1 MADDWKPSKEETNII
16 YSFALQNCLEHGQAQ
31 IGSIMGRLSKNFDM
45 KKYGRL
51 LPRYVIGE
59 VNRANSLMQKSGEI
73 AVREELMKIDSS
85 KIERLEREKIKIER
99 TFPELSNV
107 EQGNFKVRF
116 APNPNAPLTVGH
128 MRGVLIN
135 NYYANKYGGD
145 FILRFDDTSTD
156 VKPPILDAYVQI
168 LKDTAWLTGKAPDDV
183 IIASDRID
191 IYYKYA
197 KELIS
202 LNGAYMC
209 NCKNFKELKDASIP
223 CPHRKLTIS
232 ENLDLFNRMIDGDF
246 EAGEWVLRAK
256 TDLDA
261 PNPAHRDFVLFRV
274 QRNAH
279 PRTGNSYK
287 AWPMLDFQSAIDDN
301 LTGVTHVIR
310 GIDLQDSTAKQKIL
324 YNFFDWEYPETTYW
338 GRVKILDQDGNEVRF
353 SSSQY
358 AKDIAEGKFTGWD
371 DERLYTVQ
379 AFKNRGYT
387 SDALLEWWLE
397 YGLTRKPIT
406 VSMKTLDTLQ
416 RRKKEMSAEEFNAI
430 NVSNTTLSTYGGKRH
445 RKFDHKQ
452 SKRHDYGSADCAECG
467 EPFVKDNANRK
478 YCYGKCATTV
488 RNRTMRE
495 RRANMTEEEKEERKR
510 KMREDGRKRRAN
522 MTDEEKEEYRR
533 KDNIRLRKRRANLTD
548 EEREEYNRKAR
559 ERFRN
564 MTDEKRE
571 EVRRKGREYANK
583 KWANMTDEEREE
595 YNRKK
600 REGWANLTDEKREE
614 YNRKNRERGRKR
626 RANMTN
632 EEKEEYR
639 RKGRER
645 SRKRRAR
652 KREMGAESVNSK
664 IPSEYYKTYGKKG
677 AVIRFKIKE
686 KILKEKSMGTRAGQ
700 WSARKSQKLKQ
711 KYEEAM
717 KKKGLKPYVSSKK
730 TGKQKDLKKW
740 GDQSW
745 GTKSGGKSSVTGEP
759 YFPKKAVEA
768 LKKKKLYAKAKRQ
781 KVAATKKGKQY
792 ASYSPDIKKVVA
804 QYRAEDAYSISKA
817 IVNTD
822 MGDKTLWDM
831 YLDEDINEYDCMH
844 FANELSEY
852 LNMEG
857 IENEIQQLDE
867 KPNFAHAWVIYGV
880 DDWKKLGYW
889 DYEDKMNPT
898 LPHRFNA
905 T

>member
-1 MADDWKPSKEETNII
+1 MVDDWKPSKEETNII

-31 IGSIMGRLSKNFDM
+31 MGSIMGRLSQNFDM

-59 VNRANSLMQKSGEI
+59 VNRANSLMQKRGEQ
-73 AVREELMKIDSS
+73 AVREELMEIDSS

-99 TFPELSNV
+99 TFPELPNV
-107 EQGNFKVRF
+107 EEGNFKVRF

-135 NYYANKYGGD
+135 NYYADKYGGD
-145 FILRFDDTSTD
+145 FIIRFDDTSTD
-156 VKPPILDAYVQI
+156 VKPPIIDAYIQI

-232 ENLDLFNRMIDGDF
+232 ENLDLFNKMIDGDF

-256 TDLDA
+256 ADLNA
-261 PNPAHRDFVLFRV
+261 PNPAYRDFVLFRV

-310 GIDLQDSTAKQKIL
+310 GIDLLDSTAKQKIL

-430 NVSNTTLSTYGGKRH
+430 NVSNTTLSTYKGNRH
-445 RKFDHKQ
+445 RKFDPKQ
-452 SKRHDYGSADCAECG
+452 ARRHNFGMAFCKECG
-467 EPFVKDNANRK
+467 ELFRKDNPNRR
-478 YCYGKCATTV
+478 YCYGDCAKIVTL
-488 RNRTMRE
+488 RNDKKYMRKKL
-495 RRANMTEEEKEERKR
+495 ANMTGEELKEYK
-510 KMREDGRKRRAN
+510 RKRRESNRKIKAN
-522 MTDEEKEEYRR
+522 R
-533 KDNIRLRKRRANLTD
+533 TD
-548 EEREEYNRKAR
+548 EEREEYNRKQR
-559 ERFRN
+559 EY
-564 MTDEKRE
+564 
-571 EVRRKGREYANK
+571 RRKIKANR
-583 KWANMTDEEREE
+583 TDEEREE
-595 YNRKK
+595 YNRKQ
-600 REGWANLTDEKREE
+600 RE
-614 YNRKNRERGRKR
+614 
-626 RANMTN
+626 
-632 EEKEEYR
+632 
-639 RKGRER
+639 
-645 SRKRRAR
+645 RRAR
-652 KREMGAESVNSK
+652 KREMGAESVNTK

-686 KILKEKSMGTRAGQ
+686 RILKEKSMGTKAGQ

-792 ASYSPDIKKVVA
+792 ASYSPDIKKIVA
-804 QYRAEDAYSISKA
+804 QYRAEDD
-817 IVNTD
+817 T
-822 MGDKTLWDM
+822 T
-831 YLDEDINEYDCMH
+831 
-844 FANELSEY
+844 
-852 LNMEG
+852 
-857 IENEIQQLDE
+857 
-867 KPNFAHAWVIYGV
+867 
-880 DDWKKLGYW
+880 
-889 DYEDKMNPT
+889 
-898 LPHRFNA
+898 
-905 T
+905 

>member
-31 IGSIMGRLSKNFDM
+31 IGSIMGRLSQNFDM

-59 VNRANSLMQKSGEI
+59 VNRANSLMQKSGEL

-246 EAGEWVLRAK
+246 KAGEWVLRAR

-324 YNFFDWEYPETTYW
+324 YNFFDWDYPETTYW

-416 RRKKEMSAEEFNAI
+416 RRNKEMSAEEFNAI
-430 NVSNTTLSTYGGKRH
+430 NVSNTTLSTSARNRH

-452 SKRHDYGSADCAECG
+452 SKRHDYGSADCAECS
-467 EPFVKDNANRK
+467 EPFVKDHPKRK
-478 YCYGKCATTV
+478 YCYGECATTV
-488 RNRTMRE
+488 INRKKRE
-495 RRANMTEEEKEERKR
+495 WLSNKTEGK
-510 KMREDGRKRRAN
+510 
-522 MTDEEKEEYRR
+522 KEEYRR
-533 KDNIRLRKRRANLTD
+533 KERERDRKR
-548 EEREEYNRKAR
+548 
-559 ERFRN
+559 
-564 MTDEKRE
+564 
-571 EVRRKGREYANK
+571 
-583 KWANMTDEEREE
+583 WANMTDEEREE
-595 YNRKK
+595 YNRKQ
-600 REGWANLTDEKREE
+600 
-614 YNRKNRERGRKR
+614 RERGRKR
-626 RANMTN
+626 RV
-632 EEKEEYR
+632 
-639 RKGRER
+639 G
-645 SRKRRAR
+645 KRQ
-652 KREMGAESVNSK
+652 MGAESVNTK

-686 KILKEKSMGTRAGQ
+686 KILKEKSMGTKAGQ

-792 ASYSPDIKKVVA
+792 ASYSPDIKKIVA

-852 LNMEG
+852 LNIEG

-867 KPNFAHAWVIYGV
+867 KPNFAHAWVYVPHEKLYYDAWTIYGV

>member
-1 MADDWKPSKEETNII
+1 MANDWKPSEEETNII

-31 IGSIMGRLSKNFDM
+31 MGSIMGRLSQNFDM
-45 KKYGRL
+45 NKYGRL
-51 LPRYVIGE
+51 LPRYVIAE
-59 VNRANSLMQKSGEI
+59 VNRANSLMQKSGEQS
-73 AVREELMKIDSS
+73 VREELMKIDSS
-85 KIERLEREKIKIER
+85 KIERLEKEKIKIER
-99 TFPELSNV
+99 TFPELPNV
-107 EQGNFKVRF
+107 DDGNFKVRF

-183 IIASDRID
+183 VIASDRID
-191 IYYKYA
+191 LYYKYA

-223 CPHRKLTIS
+223 CPHRKLTTS

-246 EAGEWVLRAK
+246 EAGEWVLRAR

-279 PRTGNSYK
+279 PRTGDSYK

-324 YNFFDWEYPETTYW
+324 YNFFDWDYPETTYW

-416 RRKKEMSAEEFNAI
+416 RRKGKMEAEEFNAI
-430 NVSNTTLSTYGGKRH
+430 NVSNTTRSTYARNRH

-467 EPFVKDNANRK
+467 EPFVKDHSQRK
-478 YCYGKCATTV
+478 YCYGNCASIV
-488 RNRTMRE
+488 MKRKQRE
-495 RRANMTEEEKEERKR
+495 KWANMTEEEKEEFRRKR
-510 KMREDGRKRRAN
+510 NEKEREKYAN
-522 MTDEEKEEYRR
+522 RTDEEKEEWS
-533 KDNIRLRKRRANLTD
+533 RKRH
-548 EEREEYNRKAR
+548 EEY
-559 ERFRN
+559 
-564 MTDEKRE
+564 
-571 EVRRKGREYANK
+571 
-583 KWANMTDEEREE
+583 ANMTDEEREE
-595 YNRKK
+595 HNRKSSERYANLSDEKKEEYK
-600 REGWANLTDEKREE
+600 REKRERYARKGEMGAEEYEFFEIHDMTKEELEIINKINSKELTICESCDIIFPYVPQKIFCDMCMKQRINEGRRVRFANLTNEGREE
-614 YNRKNRERGRKR
+614 RNRKWRERQANKTDEEREERKR
-626 RANMTN
+626 KQR
-632 EEKEEYR
+632 EFWREK
-639 RKGRER
+639 
-645 SRKRRAR
+645 RAR

-664 IPSEYYKTYGKKG
+664 IPSDYYKTYGKKG

-686 KILKEKSMGTRAGQ
+686 KILKEKSMGTKAGQ

-730 TGKQKDLKKW
+730 TGKQKDLKNW

-792 ASYSPDIKKVVA
+792 ASYSPDIKKIVA
-804 QYRAEDAYSISKA
+804 QYRAEDD
-817 IVNTD
+817 T
-822 MGDKTLWDM
+822 T
-831 YLDEDINEYDCMH
+831 
-844 FANELSEY
+844 
-852 LNMEG
+852 
-857 IENEIQQLDE
+857 
-867 KPNFAHAWVIYGV
+867 
-880 DDWKKLGYW
+880 
-889 DYEDKMNPT
+889 
-898 LPHRFNA
+898 
-905 T
+905 